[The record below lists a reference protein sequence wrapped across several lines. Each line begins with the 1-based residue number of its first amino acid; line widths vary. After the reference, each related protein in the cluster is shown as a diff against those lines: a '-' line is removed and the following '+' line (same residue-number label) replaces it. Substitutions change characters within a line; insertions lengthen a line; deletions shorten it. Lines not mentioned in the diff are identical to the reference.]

1 MKMLYGTQQKTLLK
15 IKSSEQKYL
24 ELINKE
30 YVLLDAI
37 KILDKIDWDF
47 KGFTTQYLTHTFH
60 PYPARFIP

>member
-1 MKMLYGTQQKTLLK
+1 MLYGTQQKTLLK

-37 KILDKIDWDF
+37 KILDKIDRDF